1 MQDEQFYLKTLVK
14 LRYSHAFEM
23 ILFQKFIQPYWRIP
37 GQAILMFLN
46 NQILIFFSNTVKKFI
61 LQI

>member
-1 MQDEQFYLKTLVK
+1 
-14 LRYSHAFEM
+14 M